1 MKLGIVGLPNVGKS
15 TLFNAITAA
24 GAEISNYPFCTIE
37 PNRATVP
44 VPDPRLEKLAEM
56 VKPEKVIPATIEFV
70 DIAGLVKGAHKGEGL
85 GNKFLSHIRE
95 VDAIVHTVR
104 CFSDES
110 ISHVSGTLDPVSDIE
125 VVDLELIFADIET
138 INNRLEKNK
147 RQAKTRDKIILFE
160 IDILQKVKA
169 NLEGGKPVRSM
180 DLSGQEKEVLDTLF
194 LLTLKPVLYAA
205 NISEE
210 DIGKSSQD
218 NEELKKVQDF
228 ARSVNSEVLIVSAKI
243 EEELSRLDPDER
255 ELFVE
260 ELGIHESGID
270 RLIKSSYKLM
280 DLISFLTIKLPEV
293 RAWTVARGTR
303 APQAAGKIHTDFEKG
318 FICAE
323 TIGFKTLMEAG
334 TFNSAK
340 ERGLVR
346 HEGKDY
352 IINNGDVILFRF
364 NV

>member
-1 MKLGIVGLPNVGKS
+1 M
-15 TLFNAITAA
+15 
-24 GAEISNYPFCTIE
+24 
-37 PNRATVP
+37 
-44 VPDPRLEKLAEM
+44 PDPRLDKLAEM
-56 VKPEKVIPATIEFV
+56 VKPEKVIPAIIEFV

-110 ISHVSGTLDPVSDIE
+110 ISHVSGSLDPVSDIE

-138 INNRLEKNK
+138 IDRWLEKNK

-160 IDILQKVKA
+160 IEVLQKVKA
-169 NLEGGKPVRSM
+169 RLEEGKPARSM
-180 DLSGQEKEVLDTLF
+180 DLSGQEKEVLDALF
-194 LLTLKPVLYAA
+194 LLTLKPVLFAA

-210 DIGKSSQD
+210 DIGKSDKD

-228 ARSVNSEVLIVSAKI
+228 ARSINSEVLIVSAKI
-243 EEELSRLDPDER
+243 EEELSRIDSDER
-255 ELFVE
+255 GLFME

-293 RAWTVARGTR
+293 RAWTIPKGTR

-323 TIGFKTLMEAG
+323 TIGFNTLIGAG

-340 ERGLVR
+340 EKGLVR
-346 HEGKDY
+346 HEGKEY
-352 IINNGDVILFRF
+352 IINDGDVVLFRF
-364 NV
+364 NI

>member
-1 MKLGIVGLPNVGKS
+1 
-15 TLFNAITAA
+15 
-24 GAEISNYPFCTIE
+24 
-37 PNRATVP
+37 VP
-44 VPDPRLEKLAEM
+44 VPDPRLDKLAEM
-56 VKPEKVIPATIEFV
+56 VKPEKVIPAIIEFV

-110 ISHVSGTLDPVSDIE
+110 ISHISGTIDPVSDIE

-138 INNRLEKNK
+138 IDNRLEKNK

-160 IDILQKVKA
+160 IEVLQKFKA
-169 NLEGGKPVRSM
+169 SLKEGKPARSM
-180 DLSGQEKEVLDTLF
+180 DLSEQEKEVLDTLF
-194 LLTLKPVLYAA
+194 LLTLKPVIYAA
-205 NISEE
+205 NISED
-210 DIGKSSQD
+210 DIGKNDQD
-218 NEELKKVQDF
+218 NEALKKIQDF
-228 ARSVNSEVLIVSAKI
+228 ARSVNSEVMIVSAKI
-243 EEELSRLDPDER
+243 EEELSELDQNER
-255 ELFVE
+255 ELFMK
-260 ELGIHESGID
+260 ELGIHESGIE
-270 RLIKSSYKLM
+270 RLIKSSYELM

-293 RAWTVARGTR
+293 RAWTVTRGTR

-323 TIGFKTLMEAG
+323 VIEFDTLMEAG

-340 ERGLVR
+340 EKGLVR
-346 HEGKDY
+346 QEGKEY
-352 IINNGDVILFRF
+352 IIKDGDVVLFKF

>member
-1 MKLGIVGLPNVGKS
+1 
-15 TLFNAITAA
+15 
-24 GAEISNYPFCTIE
+24 
-37 PNRATVP
+37 VP
-44 VPDPRLEKLAEM
+44 VPDPRLDKLAEM
-56 VKPEKVIPATIEFV
+56 VKPEKVIPAIIEFV

-110 ISHVSGTLDPVSDIE
+110 ISHVSGSLDPVSDIE

-138 INNRLEKNK
+138 IDRWLEKNK
-147 RQAKTRDKIILFE
+147 RQAKTREKIILFE
-160 IDILQKVKA
+160 IEVLQKVKA
-169 NLEGGKPVRSM
+169 RLEEGKPARSM
-180 DLSGQEKEVLDTLF
+180 DLSGQEKEVLDALF
-194 LLTLKPVLYAA
+194 LLTLKPVLFAA

-210 DIGKSSQD
+210 DIGKSDKD

-228 ARSVNSEVLIVSAKI
+228 ARSMNSEVLIVSAKI

-255 ELFVE
+255 GLFME

-293 RAWTVARGTR
+293 RAWTIPKGTR

-323 TIGFKTLMEAG
+323 TIGFNTLIGAG

-340 ERGLVR
+340 EKGLVR
-346 HEGKDY
+346 HEGKEY
-352 IINNGDVILFRF
+352 VINDGDVVLFRF
-364 NV
+364 NI

>member
-1 MKLGIVGLPNVGKS
+1 M
-15 TLFNAITAA
+15 
-24 GAEISNYPFCTIE
+24 
-37 PNRATVP
+37 
-44 VPDPRLEKLAEM
+44 PDPRLGKLAEM

-104 CFSDES
+104 CFNDES
-110 ISHVSGTLDPVSDIE
+110 VSHISGTLDPVSDIG

-138 INNRLEKNK
+138 IDNRLEKNHK
-147 RQAKTRDKIILFE
+147 QAKGGDKIILFE
-160 IDILQKVKA
+160 AEILKKVKTR
-169 NLEGGKPVRSM
+169 LEEGIPARSM
-180 DLSGQEKEVLDTLF
+180 GLTEQEKEVLYTLF

-210 DIGKSSQD
+210 DIGKSEKD
-218 NEELKKVQDF
+218 NEALKKVREF
-228 ARSVNSEVLIVSAKI
+228 AESTNSQVMVVSAKI
-243 EEELSRLDPDER
+243 EEELSRLDQDER
-255 ELFVE
+255 ELFME

-270 RLIKSSYKLM
+270 RLIKSSYGLM

-293 RAWTVARGTR
+293 RAWTVARGTK
-303 APQAAGKIHTDFEKG
+303 APKAAGKIHTDFEKG

-323 TIGFKTLMEAG
+323 VIDFNTLMESG
-334 TFNSAK
+334 SFNSAK
-340 ERGLVR
+340 EKGLVR
-346 HEGKDY
+346 HEGKEY
-352 IINNGDVILFRF
+352 IIKDGDVVLFRF

>member
-1 MKLGIVGLPNVGKS
+1 M
-15 TLFNAITAA
+15 
-24 GAEISNYPFCTIE
+24 
-37 PNRATVP
+37 P
-44 VPDPRLEKLAEM
+44 VPDPRLDKLAEM
-56 VKPEKVIPATIEFV
+56 VKPEKVIPAIIEFV

-110 ISHVSGTLDPVSDIE
+110 ISHVSGSLDPVSDIE

-138 INNRLEKNK
+138 IDRWLEKNK

-160 IDILQKVKA
+160 IEVLQKVKA
-169 NLEGGKPVRSM
+169 RLEEGKPARSM
-180 DLSGQEKEVLDTLF
+180 DLSGQEKEVLDALF
-194 LLTLKPVLYAA
+194 LLTLKPVLFAA

-210 DIGKSSQD
+210 DIGKSDKD

-228 ARSVNSEVLIVSAKI
+228 ARSINSEVLIVSAKI

-255 ELFVE
+255 GLFME

-293 RAWTVARGTR
+293 RAWTIPKGTR

-323 TIGFKTLMEAG
+323 TIGFNTLIGAG

-340 ERGLVR
+340 EKGLVR
-346 HEGKDY
+346 HEGKEY
-352 IINNGDVILFRF
+352 IINDGDVVLFRF
-364 NV
+364 NI

>member
-1 MKLGIVGLPNVGKS
+1 M
-15 TLFNAITAA
+15 
-24 GAEISNYPFCTIE
+24 
-37 PNRATVP
+37 
-44 VPDPRLEKLAEM
+44 PDPRLDKLAEM

-110 ISHVSGTLDPVSDIE
+110 VSHISGTFDPVSDIE

-138 INNRLEKNK
+138 IDNRLENNK
-147 RQAKTRDKIILFE
+147 RQAKSRDKIILFE
-160 IDILQKVKA
+160 IEVLQKVKA
-169 NLEGGKPVRSM
+169 SLEEGEPARNM
-180 DLSGQEKEVLDTLF
+180 DLTEQEKEVLDTLF

-210 DIGKSSQD
+210 DIGKSDQD
-218 NEELKKVQDF
+218 NETLKKVQDF
-228 ARSVNSEVLIVSAKI
+228 ARSTNSQVMVVSAKI
-243 EEELSRLDPDER
+243 EEELSGLDRDER
-255 ELFVE
+255 ELFMK
-260 ELGIHESGID
+260 ELGIHESGVE
-270 RLIKSSYKLM
+270 RLITTSYKLM

-293 RAWTVARGTR
+293 RAWTVTRGTK
-303 APQAAGKIHTDFEKG
+303 APKAAGKIHTDFEKG

-323 TIGFKTLMEAG
+323 VIDFNTLMEAG
-334 TFNSAK
+334 SFNSAK
-340 ERGLVR
+340 EKGLVKQ
-346 HEGKDY
+346 EGKEY
-352 IINNGDVILFRF
+352 IINDGDVVLFRF

>member
-1 MKLGIVGLPNVGKS
+1 M
-15 TLFNAITAA
+15 
-24 GAEISNYPFCTIE
+24 
-37 PNRATVP
+37 P
-44 VPDPRLEKLAEM
+44 VPDPRLGKLAEM
-56 VKPEKVIPATIEFV
+56 VKPEKVIPAIIEFV

-110 ISHVSGTLDPVSDIE
+110 ISHVSGSLDPVSDIE

-138 INNRLEKNK
+138 IDRWLEKNK
-147 RQAKTRDKIILFE
+147 RQAKTRDKILLFE
-160 IDILQKVKA
+160 IEVLQKVKA
-169 NLEGGKPVRSM
+169 GLEEGKPARSM
-180 DLSGQEKEVLDTLF
+180 DLSGQEKEVLDALF
-194 LLTLKPVLYAA
+194 LLTLKPVLFAA

-210 DIGKSSQD
+210 DIGKSDKD

-228 ARSVNSEVLIVSAKI
+228 ARSMNSEVLIVSAKI

-255 ELFVE
+255 ELFME

-270 RLIKSSYKLM
+270 RLIKSSHKLM

-293 RAWTVARGTR
+293 RAWTIPKGTR
-303 APQAAGKIHTDFEKG
+303 APQAAGRIHTDFEKG

-323 TIGFKTLMEAG
+323 VIEFNTLIGAG

-340 ERGLVR
+340 EKGFVR
-346 HEGKDY
+346 HEGKEY
-352 IINNGDVILFRF
+352 IINDGDVVLFRF

>member
-1 MKLGIVGLPNVGKS
+1 
-15 TLFNAITAA
+15 
-24 GAEISNYPFCTIE
+24 
-37 PNRATVP
+37 
-44 VPDPRLEKLAEM
+44 M

-104 CFSDES
+104 CFNDES
-110 ISHVSGTLDPVSDIE
+110 VSHISGTLDPVSDIG

-138 INNRLEKNK
+138 IDNRLEKNHK
-147 RQAKTRDKIILFE
+147 QAKSGDKIILFE
-160 IDILQKVKA
+160 VEILKKVKA
-169 NLEGGKPVRSM
+169 RLEEGIPARSM
-180 DLSGQEKEVLDTLF
+180 GLTEQEKEILYTLF

-210 DIGKSSQD
+210 DIGKSEKD
-218 NEELKKVQDF
+218 NEALKKVREF
-228 ARSVNSEVLIVSAKI
+228 AESTDSRVMVVSAKI
-243 EEELSRLDPDER
+243 EEELSRLDQDER
-255 ELFVE
+255 VMFME

-270 RLIKSSYKLM
+270 RLIKSSYGLM

-293 RAWTVARGTR
+293 RAWTVIRGTK
-303 APQAAGKIHTDFEKG
+303 APKAAGKIHTDFEKG

-323 TIGFKTLMEAG
+323 VIDFNTLMETG

-340 ERGLVR
+340 EKGLIR
-346 HEGKDY
+346 HEGKEY
-352 IINNGDVILFRF
+352 IIKDGDVVLFRF